1 MIRLITV
8 MLCMAH
14 ASALECNISFSKI
27 QIDVESISM
36 CDYANYHMFSLVF
49 FGIGTCCWGF
59 YTCMLILCG
68 AKPKTVGKR
77 ACRTFVLFVFAI
89 GVDVAV
95 GIFLALLPM
104 VCLYVCVAMRYPHL
118 ELPLWRVDY
127 KVSVRR
133 VVPVVD
139 MSVHRVVAA
148 EEAMQDDQLVVHR
161 VVAAEEAMQDDQLFT
176 LSEIVIEPIILLVDE
191 SPAAPPRG
199 IAFELTEWSGEDGY
213 ECPICFDSD
222 GSGWLKTEC
231 GHTFHTDCI
240 SKWWDESESCPCCR
254 KV

>member
-14 ASALECNISFSKI
+14 ASALECNISFAEI
-27 QIDVESISM
+27 QIDVESITM

-95 GIFLALLPM
+95 GIFLALLPI
-104 VCLYVCVAMRYPHL
+104 VCLYVYVAKRNPHFR
-118 ELPLWRVDY
+118 LPLYRLDY
-127 KVSVRR
+127 QLFVGR

-148 EEAMQDDQLVVHR
+148 EEAMQDG
-161 VVAAEEAMQDDQLFT
+161 QLFT
-176 LSEIVIEPIILLVDE
+176 LSEIVIEPIVLLGEE

-199 IAFELTEWSGEDGY
+199 IAFELTELSGEDGY
-213 ECPICFDSD
+213 ECPICYESD
-222 GSGWLKTEC
+222 GSDWLKTEC
-231 GHTFHTDCI
+231 GHTFHTVCI
-240 SKWWDESESCPCCR
+240 SRWWDESESCPCCR
-254 KV
+254 RV

>member
-14 ASALECNISFSKI
+14 ASALECNIWFAKI
-27 QIDVESISM
+27 QIDVESITM

-49 FGIGTCCWGF
+49 FGIGTCCWGL

-95 GIFLALLPM
+95 GIFLALLPI
-104 VCLYVCVAMRYPHL
+104 VCLYVCVAMRNPHCR
-118 ELPLWRVDY
+118 LPLWRLDY
-127 KVSVRR
+127 QCFEGR

-139 MSVHRVVAA
+139 MSVHRVF
-148 EEAMQDDQLVVHR
+148 
-161 VVAAEEAMQDDQLFT
+161 AAEEAMQDDQLFT
-176 LSEIVIEPIILLVDE
+176 LSEIVIEPIILLVEE
-191 SPAAPPRG
+191 SPPRG
-199 IAFELTEWSGEDGY
+199 IAFELTELSGEDGY
-213 ECPICFDSD
+213 ECPI
-222 GSGWLKTEC
+222 LM
-231 GHTFHTDCI
+231 
-240 SKWWDESESCPCCR
+240 
-254 KV
+254 VYYY

>member
-14 ASALECNISFSKI
+14 ASALECNISFAKV
-27 QIDVESISM
+27 QIDVESITM

-49 FGIGTCCWGF
+49 FGIGTCCFGL

-77 ACRTFVLFVFAI
+77 AFRTFVLFVFAI

-95 GIFLALLPM
+95 GIFLALLPI
-104 VCLYVCVAMRYPHL
+104 VCLYVCVAMRNPHYR
-118 ELPLWRVDY
+118 LPLFRLDY
-127 KVSVRR
+127 QLFVGR

-139 MSVHRVVAA
+139 MSVHRVFAA
-148 EEAMQDDQLVVHR
+148 EEAMQDDQLV
-161 VVAAEEAMQDDQLFT
+161 T
-176 LSEIVIEPIILLVDE
+176 LSEIVIEPIIHLGEE

-199 IAFELTEWSGEDGY
+199 IAFELTELSGVDGY
-213 ECPICFDSD
+213 ECPICFESN

-240 SKWWDESESCPCCR
+240 SRWWDESESCPCCR